1 MAWNATYD
9 CERHGDEMKLD
20 LDLNREIIGN
30 PPTRLVLNP
39 LGNQYIVNGYDD
51 NGKMQWRAT
60 YNCENHGEVMK
71 LELDFSREI
80 IDNPPAHLELNLS
93 GNQYIVNGSYD

>member
-1 MAWNATYD
+1 MDN
-9 CERHGDEMKLD
+9 
-20 LDLNREIIGN
+20 
-30 PPTRLVLNP
+30 
-39 LGNQYIVNGYDD
+39 DD

-60 YNCENHGEVMK
+60 YNGENHGEVMK

-80 IDNPPAHLELNLS
+80 IGNPPARLDLNSS